1 VGFQSCLTRSGI
13 SHNLPTYIATSVC
26 KATSYATQLQPTQNH
41 IPDPDLRQGDVDVH
55 YLLYRG
61 RPRPWVSSW
70 WSFSH
75 GGEGHHLSHIYQRI
89 ERMRG
94 NILRCAIPTQNHIP
108 DPDLRQ
114 GDVDVHYLLSRGRP
128 RPWVSSLHLRGQLLL
143 STECQLPD
151 CGTKSAMT
159 F

>member
-1 VGFQSCLTRSGI
+1 M
-13 SHNLPTYIATSVC
+13 
-26 KATSYATQLQPTQNH
+26 
-41 IPDPDLRQGDVDVH
+41 
-55 YLLYRG
+55 
-61 RPRPWVSSW
+61 
-70 WSFSH
+70 
-75 GGEGHHLSHIYQRI
+75 YQRN

-94 NILRCAIPTQNHIP
+94 DILRCAKSTIKRIL
-108 DPDLRQ
+108 DPDRRQ
-114 GDVDVHYLLSRGRP
+114 GDDAVHYLLSRGRP